1 MEVGKGRFGKKVEVA
16 TPGRSPPAGNSV
28 RSTYPCFHWWHLGC
42 VASATSWEIRG
53 PPDWPSGS
61 VSHLMPVVM
70 FSPPWS
76 SLNPE
81 DSWWSDCT
89 AQSEAR
95 LKTKGI
101 VNDSAVESYNSA
113 WIDSDCWSRLCQLHS
128 IYWAPKFSDQLLYY
142 SLGLDYEIVNIATCK
157 SVDSFIFF
165 SHSFLLSK

>member
-1 MEVGKGRFGKKVEVA
+1 MEVGKGRSLCVA
-16 TPGRSPPAGNSV
+16 TPGHSSSCRELSL
-28 RSTYPCFHWWHLGC
+28 STYPCFHWWHLGC
-42 VASATSWEIRG
+42 VASPHHGDQGSPRLTEWLCV
-53 PPDWPSGS
+53 PPCQLWCS
-61 VSHLMPVVM
+61 VHHDP
-70 FSPPWS
+70 

-113 WIDSDCWSRLCQLHS
+113 WIDSDCWSRLCH
-128 IYWAPKFSDQLLYY
+128 IYLLSTKVFRSAPVLL
-142 SLGLDYEIVNIATCK
+142 SGLWNSKYCYKISRLIH
-157 SVDSFIFF
+157 FF